1 MMTPR
6 PHRPS
11 EPKAG
16 TSSLVASS
24 RPELSGLGTLLL
36 AALFLLPMALTGQEP
51 VVVVEIEVE
60 PSSIQL
66 GAGENTP
73 IHARAL
79 DAQGN
84 EVEVAEFTY
93 ATPRGALQFA
103 DGVLLAIEAGD
114 YELAVS
120 LFPTPEVDWEGDEPP
135 TTTIPVRVGWPS
147 IAEVEVTGGNALY
160 EGSMVRHSARALHP
174 DGSQR
179 PSRAAPVRWSSS
191 DPSVATV
198 NDFGMVTGVGTG
210 SVEIRA
216 EVDGTTGSVR
226 YEVGAFPAER
236 LEIISDVDQA
246 RTGDV
251 VNFQVRALDAQGN
264 EISDLPVVWSH
275 TFVAKDSIG
284 HHHGGSGLTR
294 DGKFVGE
301 HPGEYTIIANAGRL
315 SAQHTLLVEH
325 RGVVEPVEFRGQG
338 QVADQHTSDLW
349 VWEGHDGRDYAITGT
364 WGAGGHAFIWD
375 VTDPQNIVKT
385 DSVQV
390 DARTVNDVKVSPDGR
405 YATMTREGAS
415 DRRNGVVILDLAE
428 PAHPV
433 IAAEF
438 DEDLAGGVHN
448 AFPTNDYLF
457 ALSGGEKYVII
468 DVTDIYNPRRV
479 SQFQYPGA
487 RIHDVWVKD
496 GIAYSAQRPYGGIMV
511 DVGDGR
517 WGGSPE
523 NPVFISKTGA
533 TPEGGGA
540 HTVYPYYQES
550 TGRMLLF
557 LADEIL
563 SREGQALGEGMGRT
577 LEVDPFDEETGEGGR
592 PSMSSGYMHI
602 WDVTD
607 HENPEMVARY
617 HVPEAGTHNTWVE
630 DDILYQGYWEG
641 GMRVVDV
648 SGELMGN
655 LYTQNREIAVFK
667 SFDPVGYIANAP
679 FVWSAMPHKGHVF
692 FSDFNSGLW
701 AVEVTPRDTMI
712 P

>member
-1 MMTPR
+1 MAVNRNHESKTQERARR
-6 PHRPS
+6 PGTWLARLALTTGA
-11 EPKAG
+11 AG
-16 TSSLVASS
+16 
-24 RPELSGLGTLLL
+24 GLLL
-36 AALFLLPMALTGQEP
+36 ALTSGLEAQDAGVIATLEVTPHEIQMGVGEHTSVEVRALNALGEEVEAEFRFAAPRGAVQVADGVVLGIEPGEYEVIVDVFPTPEVQWEGDDPPSVVLPVRIGWPSLASVEVSAETGTLYEGTMVRHHARAIHDDGSERPSSHAAVRWSSSNPDVATVNSFGQ
-51 VVVVEIEVE
+51 VRAVGTGAVEIRAQVDGVTGAASYQVE
-60 PSSIQL
+60 AFPAERLEILTDVDQART
-66 GAGENTP
+66 GDVIP
-73 IHARAL
+73 VQARAL

-84 EVEVAEFTY
+84 EI
-93 ATPRGALQFA
+93 
-103 DGVLLAIEAGD
+103 D
-114 YELAVS
+114 
-120 LFPTPEVDWEGDEPP
+120 
-135 TTTIPVRVGWPS
+135 
-147 IAEVEVTGGNALY
+147 
-160 EGSMVRHSARALHP
+160 
-174 DGSQR
+174 
-179 PSRAAPVRWSSS
+179 
-191 DPSVATV
+191 
-198 NDFGMVTGVGTG
+198 
-210 SVEIRA
+210 
-216 EVDGTTGSVR
+216 
-226 YEVGAFPAER
+226 
-236 LEIISDVDQA
+236 
-246 RTGDV
+246 
-251 VNFQVRALDAQGN
+251 
-264 EISDLPVVWSH
+264 DLPITLSH
-275 TFVAKDSIG
+275 TFIPADSVG
-284 HHHGGSGLTR
+284 HHSGGSGLIR
-294 DGKFVGE
+294 DGQFVGE
-301 HPGEYTIIANAGRL
+301 LPGEYTILASAGRV
-315 SAQHTLLVEH
+315 SAHHTIQVEH
-325 RGVVEPVEFRGQG
+325 RGVIEPVEFRGQG
-338 QVADQHTSDLW
+338 RVGDQHTSDLW
-349 VWEGHDGRDYAITGT
+349 VWEGVDGRDYAITGT
-364 WGAGGHAFIWD
+364 WGSGGWALIWD
-375 VTDPQNIVKT
+375 VTDPTNIVKT

-405 YATMTREGAS
+405 YASMTREGAS
-415 DRRNGVVILDLAE
+415 DRRNGVVILDLAD

-468 DVTDIYNPRRV
+468 DVSDIYNPRRV

-577 LEVDPFDEETGEGGR
+577 LVTDPYDPETGEGGQ

-607 HENPEMVARY
+607 HENPKMIARY

-630 DDILYQGYWEG
+630 DDVLYQGYWEG

-648 SGELMGN
+648 SGDLLGN
-655 LYTQNREIAVFK
+655 IYTQNREIAVFK
-667 SFDPVGYIANAP
+667 SQDPAGYIANAP

-701 AVEVTPRDTMI
+701 AVEVTPQDAVI